1 MMVVEGFCDPAS
13 AAVREEFER
22 NFRER
27 GEVGAAVCVTVDGKP
42 VIDLWGGLAD
52 RATGRPWQR
61 DTLVRVWSCTK
72 GAVGLCAHLLADRA
86 QLDLD
91 AQVTRYWPKFGQ
103 AGKDTIPVRWL
114 LDHQAGIPAIRSP
127 LRPGEIYD
135 WNSVTAR
142 LAEEAPFWPPGTRQG
157 YHATTFGHLIG
168 ELVRRVDGRD
178 IGRFFRDE
186 VAGPLGLD
194 FHIGLPA
201 GEEGRVA
208 PTIRADPTPPGEPVW
223 RFLEATRDPDSLQS
237 LVMRNTGHRGP
248 RDFDSPEA
256 YRAVLP
262 SQGGIANARG
272 LAGLYTPL
280 AMGGEFNG
288 VRLADANSL
297 ARMRAVS
304 SATAVDAVLLTGLRF
319 SLGFMKS
326 SDNRRASP
334 GARDSL
340 ILSENAFGHA
350 GMGGSLGFADPA
362 ARMAFGYVMSKQG
375 RGVLLNDRGQR
386 LVDAVYRSL
395 GCRSDRA
402 GVWI

>member
-1 MMVVEGFCDPAS
+1 MAVDGLCDPAF
-13 AAVREEFER
+13 ATVREEFER

-42 VIDLWGGLAD
+42 VVDLWGGLAD
-52 RATGRPWQR
+52 RSTGRKWDPH
-61 DTLVRVWSCTK
+61 TLVLVWSCTK
-72 GAVGLCAHLLADRA
+72 GAVAVCAHCLVDRG

-91 AQVTRYWPKFGQ
+91 APVSYYWPEFAQ
-103 AGKDTIPVRWL
+103 HGKDAIPVRWL
-114 LDHQAGIPAIRSP
+114 LSHQAGVPAIRAP

-135 WNSVTAR
+135 WDSITAR
-142 LAEEAPFWPPGTRQG
+142 LAAEAPFWEPGTRQG
-157 YHATTFGHLIG
+157 YHATTFGHVVG
-168 ELVRRVDGRD
+168 ELIRRIDGRD
-178 IGRFFRDE
+178 VGALFREE

-194 FHIGLPA
+194 FHIGLPP
-201 GEEGRVA
+201 GQEGRVA
-208 PTIRADPTPPGEPVW
+208 PTIRADPSPPGEPGW
-223 RFLEATRDPDSLQS
+223 RFLDATRDTESIQF
-237 LVMRNTGHRGP
+237 LVMRNTGRRGP
-248 RDFDSPEA
+248 RDFDTPEA

-280 AMGGEFNG
+280 AMGGEFHG
-288 VRLADANSL
+288 LRLADADGL
-297 ARMRAVS
+297 ARMQAVS
-304 SATAVDAVLLTGLRF
+304 SATAIDAVLLTGLRF

-326 SDNRRASP
+326 SDNRHAPR

-340 ILSENAFGHA
+340 ILSESAFGHA